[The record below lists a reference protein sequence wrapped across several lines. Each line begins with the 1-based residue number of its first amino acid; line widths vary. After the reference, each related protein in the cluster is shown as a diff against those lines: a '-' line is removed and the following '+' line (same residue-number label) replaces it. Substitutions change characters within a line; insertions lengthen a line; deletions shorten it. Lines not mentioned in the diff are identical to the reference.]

1 LLKCNILNDSEEE
14 IQLLCHISKVRLMP
28 YTSDGYQ
35 NHQFPK
41 QSLSFNVYI
50 NKKELSEELEDFL
63 NTSY

>member
-1 LLKCNILNDSEEE
+1 
-14 IQLLCHISKVRLMP
+14 MP

-63 NTSY
+63 NTSYQNVVGDDEEDYT